1 MKYTLLEMTQNIL
14 SSMNADEVNSISDNA
29 ESEQVALICKTV
41 FYDMASELN
50 LPEHNTVFELQA
62 SGDNTKPTIMYRPDT
77 AHGIQWVKYNSF
89 TSDFTNDNFRF
100 LTYVPIDK
108 FFDIIHQYQVSDAN
122 VVTFNHTV
130 GGDSITF
137 YCRNDHAPCYYSTFD
152 DNTVVFDSY
161 DAEVDTTLQK
171 TKTLC
176 FGSKSEIFT
185 MDDTFVAPFDEQV
198 FALYYNECKALAWA
212 ELKET
217 IHNKA
222 EQAIKR
228 QRRSV
233 QKVKDA
239 FATQRSRFDR
249 LPNYGRK

>member
-1 MKYTLLEMTQNIL
+1 MTQNIL